1 MCTGSEAFR
10 ASPAPGLSRPVNS
23 SLGRACLAE
32 LALPPSRL
40 QPRDVSLL
48 DLNFAGGGW
57 ENASGGLEVGLDGSA
72 SHLICLS
79 SSRRVQ
85 RICMGVMEM
94 NVRDILPA
102 QEDPSRWGHTEVD
115 RWLNYGVTVM
125 EDVSYINCFR
135 PCDMLAQ
142 VWGHLSPLPVP
153 SSCQAWELR
162 HQVAAH

>member
-10 ASPAPGLSRPVNS
+10 ASPAPGLSRPVSS
-23 SLGRACLAE
+23 SLGRACLCRAVLASITSAAQRCESPRPE
-32 LALPPSRL
+32 LRRRWLGECL
-40 QPRDVSLL
+40 
-48 DLNFAGGGW
+48 
-57 ENASGGLEVGLDGSA
+57 GGLEVGLDGSA

-94 NVRDILPA
+94 NVRDIIPA

>member
-57 ENASGGLEVGLDGSA
+57 ENASGGWKLAWTALPPTSSVSAAAGGSSVFA
-72 SHLICLS
+72 
-79 SSRRVQ
+79 
-85 RICMGVMEM
+85 
-94 NVRDILPA
+94 
-102 QEDPSRWGHTEVD
+102 WG
-115 RWLNYGVTVM
+115 
-125 EDVSYINCFR
+125 
-135 PCDMLAQ
+135 
-142 VWGHLSPLPVP
+142 
-153 SSCQAWELR
+153 
-162 HQVAAH
+162 